1 MAQLVPCPQC
11 ERHVRLSTASCPF
24 CDVALD
30 VSGLSE
36 QYAARRVTA
45 QPGLKRAAM
54 FALGASVVAACSG
67 DPGQAIYGAPV
78 SPTSDE
84 TSSATSDTSSSDTT
98 MTTEPDAGQ
107 VALYG
112 GPPTSAELDGGA
124 ADDAGANDGGDSS
137 SVDASSGDAA
147 IPEDTTVDSIDTG
160 PVPGYGAPV
169 PPPEDT
175 TLEPLDPGP
184 LHIYGAP
191 PLPLDDAPRR

>member
-11 ERHVRLSTASCPF
+11 GRHVRLSTPSCPF

-30 VSGLSE
+30 VSALSE

-45 QPGLKRAAM
+45 QPGIKRAAM

-84 TSSATSDTSSSDTT
+84 TSSVTSETSEASSSDTT
-98 MTTEPDAGQ
+98 STPAPDAGVVQ
-107 VALYG
+107 ALYG
-112 GPPTSAELDGGA
+112 GPPTSAELDAGTT
-124 ADDAGANDGGDSS
+124 DDAGAEDTSS
-137 SVDASSGDAA
+137 SDAQT
-147 IPEDTTVDSIDTG
+147 PNDTPLDSIDTG
-160 PVPGYGAPV
+160 PVPGYGAPS
-169 PPPEDT
+169 PLPEDT
-175 TLEPLDPGP
+175 TVEPLDPAP
-184 LHIYGAP
+184 NHIYGAP

>member
-54 FALGASVVAACSG
+54 FALGASVVAACSSQ
-67 DPGQAIYGAPV
+67 PVYGASV

-84 TSSATSDTSSSDTT
+84 TSTVTSDAPTTSESDTT
-98 MTTEPDAGQ
+98 STPVLDTDAGQ
-107 VALYG
+107 VHTDATTID
-112 GPPTSAELDGGA
+112 PTATNPDAGA
-124 ADDAGANDGGDSS
+124 AEDAGNDDAGADKDAGGSSFDGGA
-137 SVDASSGDAA
+137 VDTTSADAA
-147 IPEDTTVDSIDTG
+147 LPDHTSGVIAQP
-160 PVPGYGAPV
+160 PYGAPF
-169 PPPEDT
+169 PLSDDT
-175 TLEPLDPGP
+175 SDGMAQPV
-184 LHIYGAP
+184 YGAP
-191 PLPLDDAPRR
+191 PLNE